1 MNILRMSEQ
10 SRKIKKKWK
19 LWILYTAKT
28 QKKKVEIHFIC
39 LPRFAFFLLSSNLSH
54 FFHFFIPV
62 NDTEEYWWYWNIY
75 TFFWRLIVSSLSI
88 IYHFDCN
95 SRWDICEES
104 MNWNLIQRKIPFLEF
119 FSLSFIRLFDLC
131 RRSCKLT
138 NDDFKIPKW
147 WWWTWW
153 WGLRGVFALLA
164 RVDDTQS
171 DRNSSNEQNVN
182 AMTLIILFLHR
193 KFVDRIYTKESKEIN
208 DNKQPEPE
216 KKGSTVE
223 STWWKKYIQSANQ
236 RREVPSRR
244 HGRANKFRHFSTLS
258 CHHHRRRSSQINTNL
273 FKAESSD
280 HYDA

>member
-1 MNILRMSEQ
+1 ML
-10 SRKIKKKWK
+10 K
-19 LWILYTAKT
+19 
-28 QKKKVEIHFIC
+28 FIS
-39 LPRFAFFLLSSNLSH
+39 FAYQDFLFLLSSNLFH
-54 FFHFFIPV
+54 FFHFFFIPV

-75 TFFWRLIVSSLSI
+75 ILFFWRLIVSSSSI

-104 MNWNLIQRKIPFLEF
+104 MNWNLIQRKIPFLKF

-164 RVDDTQS
+164 QVDDTQS
-171 DRNSSNEQNVN
+171 DRNSSNEQNGN

-208 DNKQPEPE
+208 DNKQPQQ
-216 KKGSTVE
+216 KKGFHSGINMKEKIYTICKSEKGSSLSSAWE
-223 STWWKKYIQSANQ
+223 SEQIPTFFHIVMSSSSSSFVANQ
-236 RREVPSRR
+236 YKFIQGREFQSLWCLMTQSLFSCSFVEHWTHRWVISPSKVD
-244 HGRANKFRHFSTLS
+244 GK
-258 CHHHRRRSSQINTNL
+258 
-273 FKAESSD
+273 
-280 HYDA
+280 